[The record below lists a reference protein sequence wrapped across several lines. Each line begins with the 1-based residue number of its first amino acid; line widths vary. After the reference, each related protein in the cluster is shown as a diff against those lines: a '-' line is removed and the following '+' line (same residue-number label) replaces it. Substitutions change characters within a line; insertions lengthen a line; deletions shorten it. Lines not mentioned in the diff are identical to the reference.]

1 MRTDYVL
8 IDFENVQPDALGV
21 LDQEH
26 FKLLVFV
33 GANQAEVPFELA
45 AALQRMGPRAEYI
58 KIAANGANALDFHI
72 AFYIGQLAAID
83 VSAYFH
89 VISKDTGFDP
99 LIQHLR
105 SKKIYAA
112 RAASIDA
119 IPLVQAANSKSPE
132 DRLEV
137 LIGRLHQ
144 LKAAKPRALRTLAS
158 TVAARF
164 QRQLAAPEVTALI
177 QALQDRG
184 LLAVTENHH
193 VHEGRYGLGLKR
205 HRAPGKYQRV
215 QK

>member
-164 QRQLAAPEVTALI
+164 QRQLAAPQGHRI
-177 QALQDRG
+177 DSG
-184 LLAVTENHH
+184 LA
-193 VHEGRYGLGLKR
+193 GPGPPRR
-205 HRAPGKYQRV
+205 HRDARRV
-215 QK
+215 RRRGSGCGHC